1 MNNLFYITVIGL
13 LSGIVGTGIGGLSA
27 FFINSKSKRF
37 LSFLLEFSA
46 GLMTA
51 VVCFDLLP
59 EAFKLGSLGTG
70 ILGIIFGVG
79 AIVLIDSCL
88 KMFRKARKGEGSN
101 SLTRAGIL
109 LAIGIAAHN
118 FPEGV
123 AVGSGFNA
131 STMLGFSLAGVIG
144 IHDIPEGLAMAAP
157 LRAGG
162 MGKWKT
168 VAIAIISGI
177 PTGVGAFFGGL
188 IGHTSNNAVSICL
201 GFAGGAMLYIV
212 SGELIP
218 ESKQLH
224 RGRLSTFGNILG
236 IICGIFISLYGN

>member
-1 MNNLFYITVIGL
+1 MNQLFNITLIGL
-13 LSGIVGTGIGGLSA
+13 LSGTIGTGIGGLSA
-27 FFINSKSKRF
+27 FFINSSSKRF
-37 LSFLLEFSA
+37 VSFLLEFSA

-59 EAFKLGSLGTG
+59 ESFELGSLKV
-70 ILGIIFGVG
+70 GIIGIILGVG
-79 AIVLIDSCL
+79 AIVVIDTAL
-88 KMFRKARKGEGSN
+88 TKFKKLRRFGNSN
-101 SLTRAGIL
+101 TLTRAGIL

-131 STMLGFSLAGVIG
+131 STVLGLNLAGVIG
-144 IHDIPEGLAMAAP
+144 LHDVPEGLAMAAP

-162 MGKWKT
+162 MKKWK
-168 VAIAIISGI
+168 VVLIAILSGI
-177 PTGVGAFFGGL
+177 PTGIGALFGAI
-188 IGHTSNNAVSICL
+188 IGHASNTAVSICL

-224 RGRLSTFGNILG
+224 RGRLSTFGNIFG
-236 IICGIFISLYGN
+236 IICGILISLYSN